1 MKKLAVFM
9 LAMALAVSTSISAMA
24 SDFTPSVQ
32 GKNAPDVVI
41 TEDEN
46 GNEVVANII
55 DESGDVIEQVY
66 TTEITITPVSKSDE
80 APEEIKGALDK
91 AYQQINSAASLT
103 ELVPE
108 MPEFLG
114 NISDDLIVE
123 NLVVRDLFDVT
134 VDEET
139 KALLEAGNSIQLS
152 FKLGVAADEF
162 VVCLHNYSE
171 DLWEVIDND
180 KVKNN
185 GDGTVTVEFTSL
197 SPIAFAV
204 QNTKG
209 NAPVKAPDSVA
220 TSTTTDT
227 EVNDEEV
234 KQNPNT
240 GVGNIAGIAGMA
252 LVASV
257 AAFVVAKRK

>member
-9 LAMALAVSTSISAMA
+9 LAMALAVSTSISAIA
-24 SDFTPSVQ
+24 AGFTPSVQ
-32 GKNAPDVVI
+32 GKDAPDVVI

-91 AYQQINSAASLT
+91 AYQQIKSAASLT

-108 MPEFLG
+108 MPEFLK
-114 NISDDLIVE
+114 NISDDLTVE

-134 VDEET
+134 VDAET

-209 NAPVKAPDSVA
+209 NAPVKALDSVA
-220 TSTTTDT
+220 TSTTTNT
-227 EVNDEEV
+227 EV

-240 GVGNIAGIAGMA
+240 GVGNIAGVAGMA

-257 AAFVVAKRK
+257 AALVVAKRK

>member
-24 SDFTPSVQ
+24 SGFTPSVQ
-32 GKNAPDVVI
+32 GKEAPDIV
-41 TEDEN
+41 TTQDEN
-46 GNEVVANII
+46 GNEVAAMVI
-55 DESGDVIEQVY
+55 DTEGNVIKGVDA
-66 TTEITITPVSKSDE
+66 TEITVTPVAQADE
-80 APEEIKGALDK
+80 SSEEVREVLNK
-91 AYQQINSAASLT
+91 AYEQINSAASLT

-108 MPEFLG
+108 MPEFLE
-114 NISDDLIVE
+114 NVSDDLTVE
-123 NLVVRDLFDVT
+123 DLVVRDLFDVT
-134 VDEET
+134 VDAET

-197 SPIAFAV
+197 SPVAFAV

-209 NAPVKAPDSVA
+209 NAPVKDPDGVA

-240 GVGNIAGIAGMA
+240 GVSNIAGVAGMA
-252 LVASV
+252 LAACV
-257 AAFVVAKRK
+257 AAVVVAKRK

>member
-1 MKKLAVFM
+1 M
-9 LAMALAVSTSISAMA
+9 LAIALTVSTTISAIA
-24 SDFTPSVQ
+24 ADFTPSVQ
-32 GKNAPDVVI
+32 GKEAPDIVI
-41 TEDEN
+41 TQDAN
-46 GNEVVANII
+46 GNEVAATVIDANGNII
-55 DESGDVIEQVY
+55 KGVTIA
-66 TTEITITPVSKSDE
+66 EITVTPVAKADE
-80 APEEIKGALDK
+80 ASEEVREVLDK
-91 AYQQINSAASLT
+91 AYEQINSVASLT

-108 MPEFLG
+108 MPEFLED
-114 NISDDLIVE
+114 ISDDLTVE
-123 NLVVRDLFDVT
+123 DLVVRDLFDVT
-134 VDEET
+134 VDAET
-139 KALLEAGNSIQLS
+139 KALLEAGNSIRIS

-162 VVCLHNYSE
+162 VICLHNYSE
-171 DLWEVIDND
+171 NLWEVIDND

-209 NAPVKAPDSVA
+209 NTPVKAPDSVA

-234 KQNPNT
+234 KPNPNT